1 MSDRRYVKTPDFI
14 ITKIK
19 DLPISYTTGVV
30 GGLKPNDAHILF
42 IADRVEL
49 VAAEMPGTQKIKA
62 INQEVQAEVHM
73 SPTTFK
79 SIALWMMKN
88 VEKYEEV
95 FGEIKAEPKN
105 KSTKSESEEYVK

>member
-1 MSDRRYVKTPDFI
+1 MERKWRTR
-14 ITKIK
+14 
-19 DLPISYTTGVV
+19 
-30 GGLKPNDAHILF
+30 HILGRIPIETIKTETITLYLASLF
-42 IADRVEL
+42 PHFPFLKYE
-49 VAAEMPGTQKIKA
+49 KNKA
-62 INQEVQAEVHM
+62 INQEVQAEIHM

-105 KSTKSESEEYVK
+105 KSMKSESEEYVK

>member
-19 DLPISYTTGVV
+19 DLPVSYATGVV
-30 GGLKPNDAHILF
+30 GGLRPNDAHILF

-62 INQEVQAEVHM
+62 INQEVHM

-79 SIALWMMKN
+79 SIALWMIKN

-95 FGEIKAEPKN
+95 FGEIKAEPKT
-105 KSTKSESEEYVK
+105 KSTKSKSEEYVK